1 MSVLATPLR
10 RLLCAASGALLALSS
25 LSAHADLQS
34 TVTVSLIAPGG
45 ITSDPTPISLQQ
57 TVAPADFATGIS
69 TGDGSPIGGMMLA
82 GEEIYFVGNTIRVS
96 AYGGGS
102 NQQGQSITGYL
113 GAAGQHAR
121 YVFDGLS
128 IAGFTIVGASI
139 SAFDGYAASGTSGLD
154 SPAATSLLHWV
165 DADTVELYL
174 DDIIFTDRGLNTGS
188 SEDHADFLITLLT
201 RPGEPDPGNQVPEP
215 ASLALVLTAAL
226 GAGVAKRRE
235 RRGRHG

>member
-45 ITSDPTPISLQQ
+45 TSDLGPAPISLQQ

-102 NQQGQSITGYL
+102 NQQGQSITGYF
-113 GAAGQHAR
+113 GAGGQHAR

-128 IAGFTIVGASI
+128 IAGFTIVGARNRLAEAAIHRANEVARLAVDLPPSGEAGLPDAAVAADG
-139 SAFDGYAASGTSGLD
+139 SASAAQPSNND
-154 SPAATSLLHWV
+154 
-165 DADTVELYL
+165 
-174 DDIIFTDRGLNTGS
+174 FS
-188 SEDHADFLITLLT
+188 S
-201 RPGEPDPGNQVPEP
+201 
-215 ASLALVLTAAL
+215 
-226 GAGVAKRRE
+226 
-235 RRGRHG
+235 